1 MQRIP
6 WGPCCW
12 ESGELCCHWRVRPSP
27 PGVPAEAAVSLP
39 GDLVEPG
46 LQDWRADLRP
56 GSSASGLG
64 ICWEGGSSRAGSH
77 YHTADFPAVSQDTG
91 GERALLT
98 HPQAPAKVYIS

>member
-6 WGPCCW
+6 WGPRCW

-46 LQDWRADLRP
+46 IQDWRAGLRP

-64 ICWEGGSSRAGSH
+64 HLLGGW
-77 YHTADFPAVSQDTG
+77 
-91 GERALLT
+91 LL
-98 HPQAPAKVYIS
+98 PRWQPLPYS